1 MSQITLATVSAM
13 NPKQISWVL
22 ASHDPGRLRLFY
34 EALLNRQ
41 ASQGLSPQHW
51 TLPLAEGLD
60 LELYRPSRS
69 RSFPERGRCL
79 SLCLRLEASPDPLV
93 TLTSLLPDLQGAGA
107 AILEPPRRESFGAEC
122 WLRDPE
128 GNSCLVV
135 VPFDRGASDPDAPDP
150 GAPDVSRD
158 GR

>member
-1 MSQITLATVSAM
+1 M

-128 GNSCLVV
+128 GNSCLIV

-150 GAPDVSRD
+150 DASEPGAPDVSRD